1 MAGASTNAMHNLG
14 NIFKL
19 GTLLGTLLSWPAAAF
34 ADIPV
39 PRFSVGQPVST
50 AHQKLL
56 DQGWS
61 VSNDALNANPY
72 NSVHH
77 QLKAPLPSL
86 ITCSG
91 TGEGLCA
98 YGYNRKGKRLRLIAQ
113 PNGSLLRWL
122 DVQ

>member
-19 GTLLGTLLSWPAAAF
+19 GTLVGTLLSWPAAAL

-39 PRFSVGQPVST
+39 PRFTVGQPVNT

-61 VSNDALNANPY
+61 VSNEALNANPY

-77 QLKAPLPSL
+77 QPKAPLPSL

>member
-19 GTLLGTLLSWPAAAF
+19 GTLVGTLLSWPAAAL

-39 PRFSVGQPVST
+39 PRFTVGQPVNT

-61 VSNDALNANPY
+61 VSNEALNANPY

-77 QLKAPLPSL
+77 QPKAPLPSL

-122 DVQ
+122 DHQ

>member
-1 MAGASTNAMHNLG
+1 MVGASTNTMRNLA
-14 NIFKL
+14 NIFKF
-19 GTLLGTLLSWPAAAF
+19 GTLMGALLSWPTAALAEV
-34 ADIPV
+34 PV

-61 VSNDALNANPY
+61 VSKDALKANP
-72 NSVHH
+72 NHSEH
-77 QLKAPLPSL
+77 QHLKAPLPSL

-98 YGYNRKGKRLRLIAQ
+98 YGYSRQGKGLRLIAQ
-113 PNGSLLRWL
+113 PNGNLLRWL
-122 DVQ
+122 DHQ

>member
-1 MAGASTNAMHNLG
+1 MRNLT

-19 GTLLGTLLSWPAAAF
+19 GTLMGAVLSWPAAAI
-34 ADIPV
+34 ADIAV
-39 PRFSVGQPVST
+39 PRFSVGQSVTT

-61 VSNDALNANPY
+61 VSQDAPNANP
-72 NSVHH
+72 NHSGQQHH
-77 QLKAPLPSL
+77 KAPLPSL

-98 YGYNRKGKRLRLIAQ
+98 YGYSRQGKELRLIAQ

-122 DVQ
+122 DDQ

>member
-1 MAGASTNAMHNLG
+1 MRNLG
-14 NIFKL
+14 KIFKL
-19 GTLLGTLLSWPAAAF
+19 ATLMGAALSWPVAALAEV
-34 ADIPV
+34 PV
-39 PRFSVGQPVST
+39 PRLSVGQPVST

-61 VSNDALNANPY
+61 VSNNTLNANPY
-72 NSVHH
+72 NSEHH

>member
-1 MAGASTNAMHNLG
+1 MRNLT

-19 GTLLGTLLSWPAAAF
+19 GTLMGAVLSWPAAAI

-39 PRFSVGQPVST
+39 PRFSVGQSVTT

-61 VSNDALNANPY
+61 VSQDAPNANP
-72 NSVHH
+72 NHSGQQH
-77 QLKAPLPSL
+77 LKAPLPSL

-98 YGYNRKGKRLRLIAQ
+98 YGYSRQGKELRLIAQ

-122 DVQ
+122 DDQ

>member
-1 MAGASTNAMHNLG
+1 MHNLG

-39 PRFSVGQPVST
+39 PQFSVSQPVST

-56 DQGWS
+56 DQGGS
-61 VSNDALNANPY
+61 VSNDALKANP
-72 NSVHH
+72 NHSEHH
-77 QLKAPLPSL
+77 QLIAPLPSL

>member
-1 MAGASTNAMHNLG
+1 MHNLG
-14 NIFKL
+14 NIVKL
-19 GTLLGTLLSWPAAAF
+19 GTLLGTLLSWPAVAF

-61 VSNDALNANPY
+61 VSNDALKANT
-72 NSVHH
+72 NHSEHH

-98 YGYNRKGKRLRLIAQ
+98 YGYSRQGKRLRLIAQ

-122 DVQ
+122 DHQ

>member
-1 MAGASTNAMHNLG
+1 MRNLT

-19 GTLLGTLLSWPAAAF
+19 GTLMGAVLSWPAAAI

-39 PRFSVGQPVST
+39 PRFSVGQSVTT

-61 VSNDALNANPY
+61 VSNDALKANPY
-72 NSVHH
+72 NSEHH

-98 YGYNRKGKRLRLIAQ
+98 YGYSHKGKRLRLIAQ

-122 DVQ
+122 DHQ

>member
-1 MAGASTNAMHNLG
+1 MHNLG

-39 PRFSVGQPVST
+39 PQFSVGQPVST
-50 AHQKLL
+50 AHQTLL

-61 VSNDALNANPY
+61 VSNDALKANP
-72 NSVHH
+72 NHSEHH

-98 YGYNRKGKRLRLIAQ
+98 YGYSRQGKRLHLIAQ

-122 DVQ
+122 DHQ

>member
-1 MAGASTNAMHNLG
+1 MHNLG

-61 VSNDALNANPY
+61 VSNDALKANLD

-98 YGYNRKGKRLRLIAQ
+98 YGYSRQGKRLRLIAQ